1 MSKNKFSALVYIKVD
16 FDSEY
21 PESAKQEL
29 ESIVYNSL
37 IEHNKIEK
45 IEMVLA
51 NPYIKCED

>member
-29 ESIVYNSL
+29 ESIIYNSL
-37 IEHNKIEK
+37 IEHSKIK
-45 IEMVLA
+45 
-51 NPYIKCED
+51 K